1 MALSQSPKIVTDGLV
16 LYYDMNNTQKS
27 FKGQP
32 ITNNYLIPTPAVN
45 GNVTFS
51 NQGTGIFQRITSG
64 NYGGYTIQP
73 TDVVYKYDLG
83 ELGCHY
89 HGNSIAVSA
98 GQTYTFSF
106 DYYIS
111 ANATGYPSTNYLAN
125 MECYETSTGTYVFIA
140 GNSVTD
146 PTTSIKGVWK
156 SASFSVTVPSSTT
169 PVLGLSL
176 YPGAC
181 GSTRLANTGS
191 ILYKNPQVELNNF
204 VSPFVQGTRAN
215 TQSIIDL
222 TGQNTLIANNLVYNT
237 NNTFSFI
244 NTNTSY
250 VGGTANKTLSFTTGG
265 SMEMVFQCP
274 DFTTRMQGYMQ
285 FVGTSSQGGT
295 GYIDLLGNGNGRMRW
310 EVIGNLSAS
319 GATSIQN
326 NTNLSNNTW
335 HHIVGTFTNTGL
347 TTIYINGQ
355 ADGSTQLTN
364 WPTGTITGTP
374 YIGNYFAAASGS
386 IPVAKIYNTC
396 LTATQVQQNFQALRG
411 RYGL

>member
-1 MALSQSPKIVTDGLV
+1 MALLHSPKIITDGLV
-16 LYYDMNNTQKS
+16 LYYDMANDKKS
-27 FKGQP
+27 FIGAPTTNLVTYPYADWTGSAFSTAYLHDATSSHTFTYVTDVYNP
-32 ITNNYLIPTPAVN
+32 INSPGVMRYFTGTTGYKFWSLRVTGLTA
-45 GNVTFS
+45 GTYTFS
-51 NQGTGIFQRITSG
+51 YYARISKGPSNSNNLGLAQLWRDSDVTDRTPTGDWNPTFTGDWRRYTVTSIITGTYFDMFIFHSG
-64 NYGGYTIQP
+64 TLTGGYTI
-73 TDVVYKYDLG
+73 DLCG
-83 ELGCHY
+83 FQFEL
-89 HGNSIAVSA
+89 S
-98 GQTYTFSF
+98 
-106 DYYIS
+106 
-111 ANATGYPSTNYLAN
+111 
-125 MECYETSTGTYVFIA
+125 
-140 GNSVTD
+140 SV
-146 PTTSIKGVWK
+146 PTT
-156 SASFSVTVPSSTT
+156 
-169 PVLGLSL
+169 
-176 YPGAC
+176 
-181 GSTRLANTGS
+181 
-191 ILYKNPQVELNNF
+191 F
-204 VSPFVQGTRAN
+204 VAGTRSN

-274 DFTTRMQGYMQ
+274 DFTTRVQGYMQ

-396 LTATQVQQNFQALRG
+396 LTAEQVSQNFNALRG

>member
-89 HGNSIAVSA
+89 HGNSISVSA
-98 GQTYTFSF
+98 GQIYTFSF

-111 ANATGYPSTNYLAN
+111 ANTAGYPSTNYLAN
-125 MECYETSTGTYVFIA
+125 MECYETVGGPYVFIA

-156 SASFSVTVPSSTT
+156 SASFSVTIPASTT

-181 GSTRLANTGS
+181 GNTRLANTGS

-204 VSPFVQGTRAN
+204 VSPFVAGTRSN
-215 TQSIIDL
+215 TQSIISL
-222 TGQNTLIANNLVYNT
+222 TNQNTITANSLTYAS
-237 NNTFSFI
+237 NNTFSFNGSNNFI
-244 NTNTSY
+244 TIS
-250 VGGTANKTLSFTTGG
+250 TAPL
-265 SMEMVFQCP
+265 
-274 DFTTRMQGYMQ
+274 
-285 FVGTSSQGGT
+285 
-295 GYIDLLGNGNGRMRW
+295 DLGQATYT
-310 EVIGNLSAS
+310 ISAWFR
-319 GATSIQN
+319 AN
-326 NTNLSNNTW
+326 SNNT
-335 HHIVGTFTNTGL
+335 VQ
-347 TTIYINGQ
+347 TIYEQN
-355 ADGSTQLTN
+355 
-364 WPTGTITGTP
+364 
-374 YIGNYFAAASGS
+374 AASGNS
-386 IPVAKIYNTC
+386 LRSAMLIIGASWGFNGQGNDAHDKVPVRVGQWVYGVITVDKTLGTNPIKIYENGVLYWQGDSSGGAANLSVGTAFTAIGKKVSNTEYFNGTVSAVQIYNRV
-396 LTATQVQQNFQALRG
+396 LSAGEVQQNFNALRG
-411 RYGL
+411 RYGI